1 MKITELLSK
10 ESIQLNVAPKSK
22 MEAIDTLI
30 DLLDK
35 SGKLQD
41 KAGYKK
47 GILAREESSSTG
59 IGEGIAIPHAKV
71 SAVKTAGLASITVP
85 KGVDYDSL
93 DGEPATIFFMIA
105 APEKGADLHIEV
117 LQRLSTLLIDDDF
130 RECLMNAKTVS
141 EYLSIIDQAEANK
154 FEEDAKKEEAQAK
167 QSGKGYD
174 ILAVTACPTGIAHTF
189 MAAESLE
196 KKAKEKGVSIKVETA
211 GSAGSKNILT
221 KEEIASAKCIIVAAD
236 KKVETARFN
245 GKKVIM
251 TKVADGIHKAD
262 ELIERAMKGEAPIF
276 HSDEKISEAE
286 ENVSLTR
293 QIYIHLMNGV
303 SNMLPFVIG
312 GGILIALAFL
322 FDNYELNPTSFGSNT
337 PFAAFLK
344 QIGDGAFAFMLPVL
358 AGFIAMSIG
367 DRPALAVGF
376 VGGHLAN
383 QGGSGFLGAL
393 VAGFL
398 AGYVIVVLKKILDKL
413 PPALEGIKPTL
424 LYPVLG
430 ILSIGALI
438 ILVINPPVTII
449 NNTLFS
455 TLEAMGSTSRVFLGI
470 VLGGMMS
477 IDMGGPINKAAYV
490 FGTASIVEG
499 SYEIMAAVMIGGMV
513 PPLSIALATTFFKN
527 KFTEAERKSGIV
539 NYVMGFAF
547 ITEGAIPFAAAD
559 PLRVIPACAIGSAVA
574 GGLSM
579 FFNCTLMAP
588 HGGIFVVP
596 VISNPLMYVVSL
608 VIGSAVGMFLLGV
621 LKKNIQV
628 ETSL

>member
-10 ESIQLNVAPKSK
+10 ESIKLNATPTTKI
-22 MEAIDTLI
+22 EAIDTLI

-35 SGKLQD
+35 GGKLLN
-41 KAGYKK
+41 KEEYKK

-71 SAVKTAGLASITVP
+71 SAVKNAGLASITVP

-93 DGEPATIFFMIA
+93 DGEPATVFFMIA
-105 APEKGADLHIEV
+105 APEQGSDLHIEV

-130 RECLMNAKTVS
+130 RENLMKAKSVE
-141 EYLSIIDQAEANK
+141 EYLSIIDKAEENK
-154 FEEDAKKEEAQAK
+154 FSENEDKDEFKKVERK
-167 QSGKGYD
+167 KSFD

-211 GSAGSKNILT
+211 GSAGSKNVLT
-221 KEEIASAKCIIVAAD
+221 MEEIKNAKCIIVAVD
-236 KKVETARFN
+236 KKVEMPRFN
-245 GKKVIM
+245 GKKVII

-262 ELIERAMKGEAPIF
+262 ELIERAMNEDAPVF
-276 HSDEKISEAE
+276 NSNEKVADVE
-286 ENVSLTR
+286 ENVSITR

-322 FDNYELNPTSFGSNT
+322 FDNYEINPASFGSNT
-337 PFAAFLK
+337 PFASFLK
-344 QIGDGAFAFMLPVL
+344 QVGDGAFAFMLPVL

-376 VGGHLAN
+376 VGGHMAN

-398 AGYVIVVLKKILDKL
+398 AGYIILVLRRIFDKL
-413 PPALEGIKPTL
+413 PQSLEGIKPTL

-430 ILSIGALI
+430 ILSMGALI
-438 ILVINPPVTII
+438 TFVINPPVAVI

-455 TLEAMGSTSRVFLGI
+455 TLEAMGSSSRVVLGI
-470 VLGGMMS
+470 VLGAMMS

-490 FGTASIVEG
+490 FGTASIIEG
-499 SYEIMAAVMIGGMV
+499 SYEIMASVMIGGMV
-513 PPLSIALATTFFKN
+513 PPLAIALATTFFKN
-527 KFTEAERKSGIV
+527 KFTEAERKSGLV

-547 ITEGAIPFAAAD
+547 ITEGAIPFAASD

-588 HGGIFVVP
+588 HGGVFVIP
-596 VISNPLMYVVSL
+596 VISNPFMYIVSL
-608 VIGSAVGMFLLGV
+608 VVGAVVGMALLGV
-621 LKKNIQV
+621 LKKNV
-628 ETSL
+628 V